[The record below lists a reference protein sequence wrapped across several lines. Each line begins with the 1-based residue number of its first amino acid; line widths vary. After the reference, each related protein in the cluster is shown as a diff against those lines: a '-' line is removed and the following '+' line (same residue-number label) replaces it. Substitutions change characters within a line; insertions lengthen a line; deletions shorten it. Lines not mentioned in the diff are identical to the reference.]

1 MKYINNKIIA
11 STLIAASIMSC
22 TDEYDCQLQVEKPQ
36 NAAINEYLAQFDLL
50 KSYIDRSGTPFQLA
64 VNVPGS
70 EFAKKEI
77 AFSTVFTNFDAVDMN
92 GSYDPLN
99 TLKEDGTYN
108 FGGMQTAADVAAEA
122 GVTLYGGVL
131 CSNQGQR
138 AAYYNKLIEPIDIP
152 VEVQKGTT
160 KLFNFE
166 NDAIGTTY
174 PMTGNSSA
182 TVEEDPAGESGH
194 VLHVGTND
202 VKAAYSY
209 PKFHVVLPAGRKLG
223 DYVRLNIDLRFVA
236 DHGIYGTGLRVFI
249 QGQEFNLGKDEK
261 GNVMNG
267 ATFCGG
273 GDKWK
278 REGTINLKDDTAPG
292 LVVPESFGSLTEFD
306 LAIGSASGGAQ
317 FYLDNISM
325 DYEVSGKGTTVI
337 NFEGDNLN
345 TVYPMVESGAGAAG
359 GGAAT
364 VVEDPDGETG
374 HVLYIDKAV
383 HSFPEF
389 IVKLADGKTLGD
401 YTGMSMDMRLSNG
414 EYGSGMFVKIN
425 GQLITLGQN
434 ADKYGFD
441 EDKKWKRGG
450 IFVTFVKEGTY
461 TALGEAV
468 PATTI
473 EIPNVMKDLN
483 EITFAIGSSSGNWTA
498 YIDNLIFTWEAKP
511 QHIEKTPEE
520 KKEIFTK
527 EMEKWIGGMVYA
539 GVNETKSVK
548 AWNII
553 GNPLDK
559 TVNDNTFNWGEYL
572 GEVDYARTAVKIARD
587 TVKNANVDLELFV
600 SNTFG
605 QYDEMGNMADEL
617 ISLVDAWEAD
627 NVTKIDG
634 YNILL
639 NAIYS
644 KDVVF
649 QEGNK
654 TMITNLFDKLG
665 KTGKLIRVSDLN
677 MMVEELDGNFIAINK
692 LTEEDR
698 AAAASYMAFI
708 MQEYRRLIPAD
719 KQYGISISG
728 ITETNTGYKLC
739 PWTSDYNRNEM
750 YEGIVDGL
758 K

>member
-1 MKYINNKIIA
+1 
-11 STLIAASIMSC
+11 
-22 TDEYDCQLQVEKPQ
+22 
-36 NAAINEYLAQFDLL
+36 
-50 KSYIDRSGTPFQLA
+50 
-64 VNVPGS
+64 
-70 EFAKKEI
+70 
-77 AFSTVFTNFDAVDMN
+77 
-92 GSYDPLN
+92 
-99 TLKEDGTYN
+99 
-108 FGGMQTAADVAAEA
+108 
-122 GVTLYGGVL
+122 
-131 CSNQGQR
+131 
-138 AAYYNKLIEPIDIP
+138 
-152 VEVQKGTT
+152 
-160 KLFNFE
+160 
-166 NDAIGTTY
+166 
-174 PMTGNSSA
+174 
-182 TVEEDPAGESGH
+182 
-194 VLHVGTND
+194 
-202 VKAAYSY
+202 
-209 PKFHVVLPAGRKLG
+209 
-223 DYVRLNIDLRFVA
+223 
-236 DHGIYGTGLRVFI
+236 
-249 QGQEFNLGKDEK
+249 
-261 GNVMNG
+261 
-267 ATFCGG
+267 
-273 GDKWK
+273 
-278 REGTINLKDDTAPG
+278 
-292 LVVPESFGSLTEFD
+292 
-306 LAIGSASGGAQ
+306 
-317 FYLDNISM
+317 
-325 DYEVSGKGTTVI
+325 
-337 NFEGDNLN
+337 
-345 TVYPMVESGAGAAG
+345 
-359 GGAAT
+359 
-364 VVEDPDGETG
+364 
-374 HVLYIDKAV
+374 
-383 HSFPEF
+383 
-389 IVKLADGKTLGD
+389 
-401 YTGMSMDMRLSNG
+401 MDMRLLKG
-414 EYGSGMFVKIN
+414 MYGYGMYVKIN
-425 GQLITLGQN
+425 GQLLNLHQN
-434 ADKYGFD
+434 AAAYGYAEND
-441 EDKKWKRGG
+441 TWKRDGV
-450 IFVTFVKEGTY
+450 FVTFVKEGTY

-473 EIPNVMKDLN
+473 EIPNAMKDLN
-483 EITFAIGSSSGNWTA
+483 EIRFAIGSSSGNWTA

-617 ISLVDAWEAD
+617 ISLVNAWEED

-665 KTGKLIRVSDLN
+665 KTGKLIRVSDLS

>member
-1 MKYINNKIIA
+1 MKYINNKIILF
-11 STLIAASIMSC
+11 TCIVGSIMSC

-108 FGGMQTAADVAAEA
+108 FGGMQTAANVAAEA
-122 GVTLYGGVL
+122 GVTLYGGIL
-131 CSNQGQR
+131 CSSQGQR
-138 AAYYNKLIEPIDIP
+138 AAYYNKLIEPKDIP

-166 NDAIGTTY
+166 NDAIGTGY
-174 PMTGNSSA
+174 PMTGNSLA
-182 TVEEDPAGESGH
+182 VVEEDPTGESGH

-223 DYVRLNIDLRFVA
+223 DYVRLNIDLRFVGT
-236 DHGIYGTGLRVFI
+236 DGIWGDGLRVFI
-249 QGQEFNLGKDEK
+249 N
-261 GNVMNG
+261 GNEYKPNTNG
-267 ATFCGG
+267 NDFCGG

-278 REGTINLKDDTAPG
+278 REGIINLKDATTPPG
-292 LVVPESFGSLTEFD
+292 FVVPESLGNLTEFD
-306 LAIGSASGGAQ
+306 LAIGAYSGGAQ
-317 FYLDNISM
+317 FYIDNISM
-325 DYEVSGKGTTVI
+325 DYEVSGKGSTVI
-337 NFEGDNLN
+337 NFEEDELN
-345 TVYPMVESGAGAAG
+345 ATYPMTNGATATVIQDPANESGKVLFIDHAA
-359 GGAAT
+359 
-364 VVEDPDGETG
+364 
-374 HVLYIDKAV
+374 Y
-383 HSFPEF
+383 SFPKF
-389 IVKLADGKTLGD
+389 TVKLNEGKTLGD
-401 YTGMSMDMRLSNG
+401 YTGMSMDMRLIAGKYGGGMSVIMNG
-414 EYGSGMFVKIN
+414 QTIPLNRNALEYGCDDN
-425 GQLITLGQN
+425 DT
-434 ADKYGFD
+434 
-441 EDKKWKRGG
+441 WKRGG
-450 IFVTFVKEGTY
+450 VYVTFVKQGTY
-461 TALGEAV
+461 TALGETV
-468 PATTI
+468 PAATI
-473 EIPNVMKDLN
+473 EIPDAMKDLN
-483 EITFAIGSSSGNWTA
+483 EIEFSIGSSSGNWTA
-498 YIDNLIFTWEAKP
+498 YIDNLIFVWEAKP

-559 TVNDNTFNWGEYL
+559 TVNDKTFNWGEYL
-572 GEVDYARTAVKIARD
+572 GEVEYARTAVKIARD

-617 ISLVDAWEAD
+617 ISLVNAWEED

-644 KDVVF
+644 KDVTF

-665 KTGKLIRVSDLN
+665 KTGKLIRVSDLS

>member
-389 IVKLADGKTLGD
+389 TVKLADGKTLGD

>member
-1 MKYINNKIIA
+1 MKYINNK
-11 STLIAASIMSC
+11 LIVLAWISVSAMSC
-22 TDEYDCQLQVEKPQ
+22 VDEYDYRLQMEQPQ
-36 NAAINEYLAQFDLL
+36 DAAISEYLNQFDLL
-50 KSYIDRSGTPFQLA
+50 KSYINRTGTPFQLA
-64 VNVPGS
+64 ATMSAS
-70 EFAKKEI
+70 EFVKKDI
-77 AFSTVFTNFDAVDMN
+77 AFSTLLTNFDAVDLN
-92 GSYDPLN
+92 GSYDPIN
-99 TLKEDGTYN
+99 ALKVDGTYDFN
-108 FGGMQTAADVAAEA
+108 GMQTAANVAAEA
-122 GVTLYGGVL
+122 GTVLYGGVL
-131 CSNQGQR
+131 CSDQGQR

-152 VEVQKGTT
+152 VETEKGTT
-160 KLFNFE
+160 KLFNFDS
-166 NDAIGTTY
+166 DAIGKTY

-202 VKAAYSY
+202 IKASDSY
-209 PKFHVVLPAGRKLG
+209 AKLHVVLPSGRVLG
-223 DYVRLNIDLRFVA
+223 DYVRLNIDLRHVN
-236 DHGIYGTGLRVFI
+236 DDGIYGQGMRVLINGTKF
-249 QGQEFNLGKDEK
+249 ELKKSAADL
-261 GNVMNG
+261 G
-267 ATFCGG
+267 ATNNN
-273 GDKWK
+273 WK
-278 REGTINLKDDTAPG
+278 RGIVIKLNDKDAAPGFVMPENLKT
-292 LVVPESFGSLTEFD
+292 LTEFD
-306 LAIGSASGGAQ
+306 LSVGSQSGAAQ
-317 FYLDNISM
+317 YYLDNISM
-325 DYEVSGKGTTVI
+325 DYEVSGKGNTVI
-337 NFEGDNLN
+337 NFEDDNLG
-345 TVYPMVESGAGAAG
+345 TAYPMTNG
-359 GGAAT
+359 GKNE
-364 VVEDPDGETG
+364 VVADPDGESG
-374 HVLYIDKAV
+374 KVLQIV
-383 HSFPEF
+383 HANQSFPKF
-389 IVKLADGKTLGD
+389 HVKLKEGMTLGN
-401 YTGMSMDMRLSNG
+401 YTGVAMDMRLNAG
-414 EYGSGMFVKIN
+414 QYGTGMRIVIN
-425 GQLITLGQN
+425 GTTFEFGRSAADYGFSGGQN
-434 ADKYGFD
+434 V
-441 EDKKWKRGG
+441 WKRGG
-450 IFVTFVKEGTY
+450 IYVKFVKEGTY

-473 EIPNVMKDLN
+473 EIPNAMKDLN

-665 KTGKLIRVSDLN
+665 KTGKLIRVSDLS

>member
-1 MKYINNKIIA
+1 MKYINSKIIA
-11 STLIAASIMSC
+11 FTFIAALTMSC
-22 TDEYDCQLQVEKPQ
+22 TDEYKYRLELEKPQ
-36 NAAINEYLAQFDLL
+36 DLAMSEYLSQFDLL
-50 KSYIDRSGTPFQLA
+50 KSYINRDGTPFQLA
-64 VNVPGS
+64 AGIPVS
-70 EFAKKEI
+70 EFVKKDI
-77 AFSTVFTNFDAVDMN
+77 GYSTLLTNFDAVDLN
-92 GSYDPLN
+92 GSYDPITALN
-99 TLKEDGTYN
+99 TEGVYN
-108 FGGMQTAADVAAEA
+108 FGDMQTAVEIAAKA
-122 GVTLYGGVL
+122 GMTLYGGVL

-166 NDAIGTTY
+166 NDEIGTSY

-182 TVEEDPAGESGH
+182 VVEEDPTGESGH

-202 VKAAYSY
+202 VKAANSY

-223 DYVRLNIDLRFVA
+223 DYVRLNIDLRFVGT
-236 DHGIYGTGLRVFI
+236 DGIWGTGLRVFI
-249 QGQEFNLGKDEK
+249 KGQEFNLG
-261 GNVMNG
+261 MNG
-267 ATFCGG
+267 DAFCGG

-278 REGTINLKDDTAPG
+278 REGIINLKDATAPG
-292 LVVPESFGSLTEFD
+292 FVMPESLGSLTEFD

-317 FYLDNISM
+317 FYIDNISM

-345 TVYPMVESGAGAAG
+345 ATYPMVESGAGAAG
-359 GGAAT
+359 GGTAT
-364 VVEDPDGETG
+364 VVEDPDGESG
-374 HVLYIDKAV
+374 KVLYIDHAV

-389 IVKLADGKTLGD
+389 TVKLADGKTLGD
-401 YTGMSMDMRLSNG
+401 YSGMSMDMRLSNG
-414 EYGSGMFVKIN
+414 MYGAGMFVKIN
-425 GQLITLGQN
+425 GQMISLGKDQN
-434 ADKYGFD
+434 AAAYGFQ
-441 EDKKWKRGG
+441 ENKQWKRGG
-450 IFVTFVKEGTY
+450 VFVTFVKEGTY
-461 TALGEAV
+461 TALGKDV

-473 EIPNVMKDLN
+473 EIPNSMKDLN

-498 YIDNLIFTWEAKP
+498 YIDNLIFVWEAKP
-511 QHIEKTPEE
+511 QHIEMTEEE
-520 KKEIFTK
+520 KKTLFTK

-548 AWNII
+548 AWNIV

-559 TVNDNTFNWGEYL
+559 TVNDKTFDWGKYL

-587 TVKNANVDLELFV
+587 TVKNSNVNLDLFV

-605 QYDEMGNMADEL
+605 QYDEMGTMADEL
-617 ISLVDAWEAD
+617 ISLVDAWEED

-634 YNILL
+634 YNIQL

-644 KDVVF
+644 KDATF
-649 QEGNK
+649 QNGNE

-665 KTGKLIRVSDLN
+665 KTGKLIRVSDLS
-677 MMVEELDGNFIAINK
+677 MMVEEPDGNFIAINK

-708 MQEYRRLIPAD
+708 MQEYRKLIPAD

-739 PWTSDYNRNEM
+739 PWTSDYNRNGM

>member
-11 STLIAASIMSC
+11 FTFIAASTMSC
-22 TDEYDCQLQVEKPQ
+22 TDEFKNRLELEKPQ
-36 NAAINEYLAQFDLL
+36 DLAMSEYLSQFDLL
-50 KSYIDRSGTPFQLA
+50 KSYINRDGTPFQLA
-64 VNVPGS
+64 AGIPVS
-70 EFAKKEI
+70 EFVKKDI
-77 AFSTVFTNFDAVDMN
+77 GYSTLLTNFDAVDLN
-92 GSYDPLN
+92 GSYDPITALN
-99 TLKEDGTYN
+99 TEGVYN
-108 FGGMQTAADVAAEA
+108 FGDMQTAVEIAAKA
-122 GVTLYGGVL
+122 GMTLYGGSL

-166 NDAIGTTY
+166 NDEIGTSY

-182 TVEEDPAGESGH
+182 VVEEDPTGESGH
-194 VLHVGTND
+194 VLHVGTDD

-209 PKFHVVLPAGRKLG
+209 PKFHVVLPGGRKLG
-223 DYVRLNIDLRFVA
+223 DYVRLNIDLRFVK

-249 QGQEFNLGKDEK
+249 QGQEFNLGT
-261 GNVMNG
+261 NG
-267 ATFCGG
+267 ATFCGA

-317 FYLDNISM
+317 FYIDNISM
-325 DYEVSGKGTTVI
+325 DYEVSGKGSTVI

-359 GGAAT
+359 GGTAT

-389 IVKLADGKTLGD
+389 TVKLADGKTLGD

-450 IFVTFVKEGTY
+450 VFVTFVKEGTY
-461 TALGEAV
+461 TALGKDV

-473 EIPNVMKDLN
+473 EIPNAVKDLN

-498 YIDNLIFTWEAKP
+498 YIDNLIFVWEAKP
-511 QHIEKTPEE
+511 QHIEMTEEE
-520 KKEIFTK
+520 KKALFTK

-539 GVNETKSVK
+539 GVNEMKSVK

-553 GNPLDK
+553 ANPLDK

-587 TVKNANVDLELFV
+587 TVKNANVDLDLFV

-605 QYDEMGNMADEL
+605 QYDEMVNMADEL
-617 ISLVDAWEAD
+617 ISLVNAWEKD

-665 KTGKLIRVSDLN
+665 KTGKLIRVSDLS

-719 KQYGISISG
+719 KQYGISISSM
-728 ITETNTGYKLC
+728 TETSTGYKLC
-739 PWTSDYNRNEM
+739 PWTSGYNRNGM

>member
-1 MKYINNKIIA
+1 MKYINNKIILF
-11 STLIAASIMSC
+11 TCIVGSIMSC

-108 FGGMQTAADVAAEA
+108 FGGMQTAANVAAEA
-122 GVTLYGGVL
+122 GVTLYGGIL
-131 CSNQGQR
+131 CSSQGQR
-138 AAYYNKLIEPIDIP
+138 AAYYNKLIEPKDIP

-166 NDAIGTTY
+166 NDAIGTAY

-182 TVEEDPAGESGH
+182 VVEDDPAGESGH
-194 VLHVGTND
+194 VLHVGTPTTMAND
-202 VKAAYSY
+202 SYAKLHVK
-209 PKFHVVLPAGRKLG
+209 LPNGRKLG
-223 DYVRLNIDLRFVA
+223 DYVRLNIDLRHVNQDGIWGAGMKVLINGNKFDLGINADGLGVSNNKWKRDIVIKLNDAAAPGFVMPESLKEL
-236 DHGIYGTGLRVFI
+236 T
-249 QGQEFNLGKDEK
+249 EFNLS
-261 GNVMNG
+261 
-267 ATFCGG
+267 
-273 GDKWK
+273 
-278 REGTINLKDDTAPG
+278 EGSQSTA
-292 LVVPESFGSLTEFD
+292 
-306 LAIGSASGGAQ
+306 AQ
-317 FYLDNISM
+317 YFLDNISM

-345 TVYPMVESGAGAAG
+345 KTYPMVVGAGSPNSG
-359 GGAAT
+359 TAT
-364 VVEDPDGETG
+364 VVEDPDRETG
-374 HVLYIDKAV
+374 HVLYIDQAS

-389 IVKLADGKTLGD
+389 TVKLAEGKTLGD
-401 YTGMSMDMRLSNG
+401 YSGMSMDMRLLKG
-414 EYGSGMFVKIN
+414 MYGYGMYVKIN
-425 GQLITLGQN
+425 GQLLNLNQN
-434 ADKYGFD
+434 AATYGYAEND
-441 EDKKWKRGG
+441 TWKRDGV
-450 IFVTFVKEGTY
+450 FVTFVKEGTY

-559 TVNDNTFNWGEYL
+559 TVNDKTFNWGEYL
-572 GEVDYARTAVKIARD
+572 GEVEYARTAVKIARD

-617 ISLVDAWEAD
+617 ISLVNAWEED

-644 KDVVF
+644 KDVTF

-665 KTGKLIRVSDLN
+665 KTGKLIRVSDLS

>member
-1 MKYINNKIIA
+1 
-11 STLIAASIMSC
+11 MSC

-108 FGGMQTAADVAAEA
+108 FGGMQTAANVAAEA
-122 GVTLYGGVL
+122 GVTLYGGIL
-131 CSNQGQR
+131 CSSQGQR
-138 AAYYNKLIEPIDIP
+138 AAYYNKLIEPKDIP

-166 NDAIGTTY
+166 NDAIGTGY
-174 PMTGNSSA
+174 PMTGNSLA
-182 TVEEDPAGESGH
+182 VVEEDPTGESGH

-223 DYVRLNIDLRFVA
+223 DYVRLNIDLRFVGT
-236 DHGIYGTGLRVFI
+236 DGIWGDGLRVLI
-249 QGQEFNLGKDEK
+249 N
-261 GNVMNG
+261 GNEYKPNTNG
-267 ATFCGG
+267 NDFCGG

-278 REGTINLKDDTAPG
+278 REGIINLKDATTPPG
-292 LVVPESFGSLTEFD
+292 FVVPESLGNLTEFD
-306 LAIGSASGGAQ
+306 LAIGAYSGGAQ
-317 FYLDNISM
+317 FYIDNISM
-325 DYEVSGKGTTVI
+325 DYEVSGKGSTVI
-337 NFEGDNLN
+337 NFEEDELN
-345 TVYPMVESGAGAAG
+345 ATYPMTNGATATVIQDPANESGKVLFIDHAA
-359 GGAAT
+359 
-364 VVEDPDGETG
+364 
-374 HVLYIDKAV
+374 Y
-383 HSFPEF
+383 SFPKF
-389 IVKLADGKTLGD
+389 TVKLNEGKTLGD
-401 YTGMSMDMRLSNG
+401 YTGMSMDMRLIAGKYGGGMSVIMNG
-414 EYGSGMFVKIN
+414 QTIPLNRNALEYGCDDN
-425 GQLITLGQN
+425 DT
-434 ADKYGFD
+434 
-441 EDKKWKRGG
+441 WKRGG
-450 IFVTFVKEGTY
+450 VYVTFVKQGTY
-461 TALGEAV
+461 TALGETV
-468 PATTI
+468 PAATI
-473 EIPNVMKDLN
+473 EIPDAMKDLN
-483 EITFAIGSSSGNWTA
+483 EIEFSIGSSSGNWTA
-498 YIDNLIFTWEAKP
+498 YIDNLIFVWEAKP

-559 TVNDNTFNWGEYL
+559 TVNDKTFNWGEYL
-572 GEVDYARTAVKIARD
+572 GEVEYARTAVKIARD

-617 ISLVDAWEAD
+617 ISLVNAWEED

-644 KDVVF
+644 KDVTF

-665 KTGKLIRVSDLN
+665 KTGKLIRVSDLS

>member
-1 MKYINNKIIA
+1 MKYINNKIILF
-11 STLIAASIMSC
+11 TCIVGSIMSC

-108 FGGMQTAADVAAEA
+108 FGGMQTAANVAAEA
-122 GVTLYGGVL
+122 GVTLYGGIL
-131 CSNQGQR
+131 CSSQGQR
-138 AAYYNKLIEPIDIP
+138 AAYYNKLIEPKDIP

-223 DYVRLNIDLRFVA
+223 DYVRLNIDLRFVGT
-236 DHGIYGTGLRVFI
+236 DGIWGDGLRVLI
-249 QGQEFNLGKDEK
+249 N
-261 GNVMNG
+261 GNEYKPNTNG
-267 ATFCGG
+267 NDFCGG

-278 REGTINLKDDTAPG
+278 REGIINLKDATTPPG
-292 LVVPESFGSLTEFD
+292 FVVPESLGNLTEFD
-306 LAIGSASGGAQ
+306 LAIGAYSGGAQ
-317 FYLDNISM
+317 FYIDNISM
-325 DYEVSGKGTTVI
+325 DYEVSGKGSTVI
-337 NFEGDNLN
+337 NFEEDELN
-345 TVYPMVESGAGAAG
+345 ATYPMTNGATATVIQDPANESGKVLFIDHAA
-359 GGAAT
+359 
-364 VVEDPDGETG
+364 
-374 HVLYIDKAV
+374 Y
-383 HSFPEF
+383 SFPKF
-389 IVKLADGKTLGD
+389 TVKLNEGKTLGD
-401 YTGMSMDMRLSNG
+401 YTGMSMDMRLIAGKYGGGMSVIMNG
-414 EYGSGMFVKIN
+414 QTIPLNRNALEYGCDDN
-425 GQLITLGQN
+425 DT
-434 ADKYGFD
+434 
-441 EDKKWKRGG
+441 WKRGG
-450 IFVTFVKEGTY
+450 VYVTFVKQGTY
-461 TALGEAV
+461 TALGETV
-468 PATTI
+468 PAATI
-473 EIPNVMKDLN
+473 EIPDAMKDLN
-483 EITFAIGSSSGNWTA
+483 EIEFSIGSSSGNWTA
-498 YIDNLIFTWEAKP
+498 YIDNLIFVWEAKP

-559 TVNDNTFNWGEYL
+559 TVNDKTFNWGEYL
-572 GEVDYARTAVKIARD
+572 GEVEYARTAVKIARD

-617 ISLVDAWEAD
+617 ISLVNAWEED

-644 KDVVF
+644 KDVTF

-665 KTGKLIRVSDLN
+665 KTGKLIRVSDLS

>member
-11 STLIAASIMSC
+11 FTFIAASTMSC
-22 TDEYDCQLQVEKPQ
+22 TDEFKNRLELEKPQ
-36 NAAINEYLAQFDLL
+36 DLAMSEYLSQFDLL
-50 KSYIDRSGTPFQLA
+50 KSYINRDGTPFQLA
-64 VNVPGS
+64 AGIPVS
-70 EFAKKEI
+70 EFVKKDI
-77 AFSTVFTNFDAVDMN
+77 GYSTLLTNFDAVDLN
-92 GSYDPLN
+92 GSYDPITALN
-99 TLKEDGTYN
+99 TEGVYN
-108 FGGMQTAADVAAEA
+108 FGDMQTAVEIAAKA
-122 GVTLYGGVL
+122 GMTLYGGSL

-166 NDAIGTTY
+166 NDEIGTSY

-182 TVEEDPAGESGH
+182 VVEEDPTGESGH
-194 VLHVGTND
+194 VLHVGTDD

-209 PKFHVVLPAGRKLG
+209 PKFHVVLPGGRKLG
-223 DYVRLNIDLRFVA
+223 DYVRLNIDLRFVK

-249 QGQEFNLGKDEK
+249 QGQEFNLGT
-261 GNVMNG
+261 NG
-267 ATFCGG
+267 ATFCGA

-317 FYLDNISM
+317 FYIDNISM
-325 DYEVSGKGTTVI
+325 DYEVSGKGSTVI

-359 GGAAT
+359 GGTAT

-389 IVKLADGKTLGD
+389 TVKLADGKTLGD

-450 IFVTFVKEGTY
+450 VFVTFVKEGTY
-461 TALGEAV
+461 TALGKDV
-468 PATTI
+468 PATII
-473 EIPNVMKDLN
+473 EIPNAVKDLN

-498 YIDNLIFTWEAKP
+498 YIDNLIFVWEAKP
-511 QHIEKTPEE
+511 QHIEMTEEE
-520 KKEIFTK
+520 KKALFTK

-539 GVNETKSVK
+539 GVNEMKSVK

-553 GNPLDK
+553 ANPLDK

-572 GEVDYARTAVKIARD
+572 GEVEYARTAVKIARD

-605 QYDEMGNMADEL
+605 QYDEMGSMADEL
-617 ISLVDAWEAD
+617 ISLVNAWEED

-644 KDVVF
+644 KDVTF

-665 KTGKLIRVSDLN
+665 RTGKLIRVSDLS

-719 KQYGISISG
+719 KQYGISISSM
-728 ITETNTGYKLC
+728 TETSTGYKLC
-739 PWTSDYNRNEM
+739 PWTSGYNRNGM

>member
-1 MKYINNKIIA
+1 MKYINNKIILF
-11 STLIAASIMSC
+11 TCIVGSIMSC

-108 FGGMQTAADVAAEA
+108 FGGMQTAANVAAEA
-122 GVTLYGGVL
+122 GVTLYGGIL
-131 CSNQGQR
+131 CSSQGQR
-138 AAYYNKLIEPIDIP
+138 AAYYNKLIEPKDIP

-166 NDAIGTTY
+166 NDAIGTGY
-174 PMTGNSSA
+174 PMTGNSLA
-182 TVEEDPAGESGH
+182 VVEEDPTGESGH

-223 DYVRLNIDLRFVA
+223 DYVRLNIDLRFVGT
-236 DHGIYGTGLRVFI
+236 DGIWGDGLRVLI
-249 QGQEFNLGKDEK
+249 N
-261 GNVMNG
+261 GNEYKPNTNG
-267 ATFCGG
+267 NDFCGG

-278 REGTINLKDDTAPG
+278 REGIINLKDATTPPG
-292 LVVPESFGSLTEFD
+292 FVVPESLGNLTEFD
-306 LAIGSASGGAQ
+306 LAIGAYSGGAQ
-317 FYLDNISM
+317 FYIDNISM
-325 DYEVSGKGTTVI
+325 DYEVSGKGSTVI
-337 NFEGDNLN
+337 NFEEDELN
-345 TVYPMVESGAGAAG
+345 ATYPMTNGATATVIQDPANESGKVLFIDHAA
-359 GGAAT
+359 
-364 VVEDPDGETG
+364 
-374 HVLYIDKAV
+374 Y
-383 HSFPEF
+383 SFPKF
-389 IVKLADGKTLGD
+389 TVKLNEGKTLGD
-401 YTGMSMDMRLSNG
+401 YTGMSMDMRLIAGKYGGGMSVIMNG
-414 EYGSGMFVKIN
+414 QTIPLNRNALEYGCDDN
-425 GQLITLGQN
+425 DT
-434 ADKYGFD
+434 
-441 EDKKWKRGG
+441 WKRGG
-450 IFVTFVKEGTY
+450 VYVTFVKQGTY
-461 TALGEAV
+461 TALGETV
-468 PATTI
+468 PAATI
-473 EIPNVMKDLN
+473 EIPDAMKDLN
-483 EITFAIGSSSGNWTA
+483 EIEFSIGSSSGNWTA
-498 YIDNLIFTWEAKP
+498 YIDNLIFVWEAKP

-559 TVNDNTFNWGEYL
+559 TVNDKTFNWGEYL
-572 GEVDYARTAVKIARD
+572 GEVEYARTAVKIARD
-587 TVKNANVDLELFV
+587 TVNNANVDLELFV

-617 ISLVDAWEAD
+617 ISLVNAWEED

-644 KDVVF
+644 KDVTF

-665 KTGKLIRVSDLN
+665 KTGKLIRVSDLS

>member
-11 STLIAASIMSC
+11 FTFIAASTMSC
-22 TDEYDCQLQVEKPQ
+22 TDEFKSRLELEKPQ
-36 NAAINEYLAQFDLL
+36 DVAMSEYLSQFDLL
-50 KSYIDRSGTPFQLA
+50 KSYINRDGTSFQLA
-64 VNVPGS
+64 AGIPVS
-70 EFAKKEI
+70 EFVKKDVGY
-77 AFSTVFTNFDAVDMN
+77 STLLTNFDAVDLN
-92 GSYDPLN
+92 GSYDPITALN
-99 TLKEDGTYN
+99 TEGVYN
-108 FGGMQTAADVAAEA
+108 FGDMQTAVEIAAKA
-122 GVTLYGGVL
+122 GMTLYGGSL

-166 NDAIGTTY
+166 NDAIGTSY

-182 TVEEDPAGESGH
+182 VVEEDPTGESGH

-223 DYVRLNIDLRFVA
+223 DYVRLNIDLRFVGT
-236 DHGIYGTGLRVFI
+236 DGIYGTGLRVFI
-249 QGQEFNLGKDEK
+249 QGQEFNLGT
-261 GNVMNG
+261 NG
-267 ATFCGG
+267 ATFCGA

-306 LAIGSASGGAQ
+306 LAIGSASAGAQ
-317 FYLDNISM
+317 FYIDNISM

-337 NFEGDNLN
+337 NFEGDELN
-345 TVYPMVESGAGAAG
+345 KTYPMTNGAT
-359 GGAAT
+359 AT
-364 VVEDPDGETG
+364 VVQDPANESGK
-374 HVLYIDKAV
+374 VLFIDHAAY
-383 HSFPEF
+383 SFPKF
-389 IVKLADGKTLGD
+389 TVKLSEGKTLGD
-401 YTGMSMDMRLSNG
+401 YSGMSMDMRLIAG
-414 EYGSGMFVKIN
+414 KYGGGMSVVIN
-425 GQLITLGQN
+425 GQTFSLKQN
-434 ADKYGFD
+434 ALAYGCD
-441 EDKKWKRGG
+441 DNNTWKREG
-450 IFVTFVKEGTY
+450 IYVTFVKEGTY
-461 TALGEAV
+461 PKDEV
-468 PATTI
+468 PATMI
-473 EIPNVMKDLN
+473 EIPDSMKDLN
-483 EITFAIGSSSGNWTA
+483 EIEFSIGSSSTNWTA
-498 YIDNLIFTWEAKP
+498 YIDNLTFAWEAKP
-511 QHIEKTPEE
+511 QHIEMTEEE
-520 KKEIFTK
+520 KKALFTK

-553 GNPLDK
+553 ANPLDK
-559 TVNDNTFNWGEYL
+559 TVNENTFNWGEYL

-617 ISLVDAWEAD
+617 ISLVNAWEED

-644 KDVVF
+644 KDATF

-654 TMITNLFDKLG
+654 KMITNLFDKLG
-665 KTGKLIRVSDLN
+665 KTGKLIRVSDLS
-677 MMVEELDGNFIAINK
+677 MMVEEPDGNFIAINK

-719 KQYGISISG
+719 KQYGISISSM
-728 ITETNTGYKLC
+728 TETSTGYKLC
-739 PWTSDYNRNEM
+739 PWTSGYNRNGM

>member
-50 KSYIDRSGTPFQLA
+50 KSYIYRSGTPFQLA

-292 LVVPESFGSLTEFD
+292 LVVPESLGSLTEFD

-364 VVEDPDGETG
+364 VVEDPDRETG

-389 IVKLADGKTLGD
+389 TVKLADGKTLGD

-617 ISLVDAWEAD
+617 ISLVNAWEED

-644 KDVVF
+644 KDIVF

-665 KTGKLIRVSDLN
+665 KTGKLIRVSDLS

>member
-11 STLIAASIMSC
+11 FTFIAASTMSC
-22 TDEYDCQLQVEKPQ
+22 TDEFKNRLELEKPQ
-36 NAAINEYLAQFDLL
+36 DLAMSEYLSQFDLL
-50 KSYIDRSGTPFQLA
+50 KSYINRDGTPFQLA
-64 VNVPGS
+64 AGIPVS
-70 EFAKKEI
+70 EFVKKDI
-77 AFSTVFTNFDAVDMN
+77 GYSTLLTNFDAVDLN
-92 GSYDPLN
+92 GSYDPITALN
-99 TLKEDGTYN
+99 TEGVYN
-108 FGGMQTAADVAAEA
+108 FGDMQTAVEIAAKA
-122 GVTLYGGVL
+122 GMTLYGGSL

-166 NDAIGTTY
+166 NDEIGTSY

-182 TVEEDPAGESGH
+182 VVEEDPTGESGH
-194 VLHVGTND
+194 VLHVGTDD

-209 PKFHVVLPAGRKLG
+209 PKFHVVLPGGRKLG
-223 DYVRLNIDLRFVA
+223 DYVRLNIDLRFVK

-249 QGQEFNLGKDEK
+249 QGQEFNLGT
-261 GNVMNG
+261 NG
-267 ATFCGG
+267 ATFCGA

-317 FYLDNISM
+317 FYIDNISM
-325 DYEVSGKGTTVI
+325 DYEVSGKGSTVI

-359 GGAAT
+359 GGTAT

-389 IVKLADGKTLGD
+389 TVKLADGKTLGD

-450 IFVTFVKEGTY
+450 VFVTFVKEGTY
-461 TALGEAV
+461 TALGKDV

-473 EIPNVMKDLN
+473 EIPNAVKDLN

-498 YIDNLIFTWEAKP
+498 YIDNLIFVWEAKP
-511 QHIEKTPEE
+511 QHIEMTEEE
-520 KKEIFTK
+520 KKALFTK

-539 GVNETKSVK
+539 GVNEMKSVK

-553 GNPLDK
+553 ANPLDK

-572 GEVDYARTAVKIARD
+572 GEVEYARTAVKIARD

-605 QYDEMGNMADEL
+605 QYDEMGSMADEL
-617 ISLVDAWEAD
+617 ISLVNAWEED

-644 KDVVF
+644 KDVTF

-665 KTGKLIRVSDLN
+665 RTGKLIRVSDLS

-719 KQYGISISG
+719 KQYGISISSM
-728 ITETNTGYKLC
+728 TETSTGYKLC
-739 PWTSDYNRNEM
+739 PWTSGYNRNGM

>member
-1 MKYINNKIIA
+1 MKYINNKIILF
-11 STLIAASIMSC
+11 TCIVGSIMSC

-70 EFAKKEI
+70 EFVKKEI

-108 FGGMQTAADVAAEA
+108 FGGMQTAANVAAEA
-122 GVTLYGGVL
+122 GVTLYGGIL
-131 CSNQGQR
+131 CSSQGQR
-138 AAYYNKLIEPIDIP
+138 AAYYNKLIEPKDIP

-166 NDAIGTTY
+166 NDAIGTGY
-174 PMTGNSSA
+174 PMTGNSLA
-182 TVEEDPAGESGH
+182 VVEEDPTGESGH

-223 DYVRLNIDLRFVA
+223 DYVRLNIDLRFVGT
-236 DHGIYGTGLRVFI
+236 DGIWGDGLRVLI
-249 QGQEFNLGKDEK
+249 N
-261 GNVMNG
+261 GNEYKPNTNG
-267 ATFCGG
+267 NDFCGG

-278 REGTINLKDDTAPG
+278 REGIINLKDATTPPG
-292 LVVPESFGSLTEFD
+292 FVVPESLGNLTEFD
-306 LAIGSASGGAQ
+306 LAIGAYSGGAQ
-317 FYLDNISM
+317 FYIDNISM
-325 DYEVSGKGTTVI
+325 DYEVSGKGSTVI
-337 NFEGDNLN
+337 NFEEDELN
-345 TVYPMVESGAGAAG
+345 ATYPMTNGATATVIQDPANESGKVLFIDHAA
-359 GGAAT
+359 
-364 VVEDPDGETG
+364 
-374 HVLYIDKAV
+374 Y
-383 HSFPEF
+383 SFPKF
-389 IVKLADGKTLGD
+389 TVKLNEGKTLGD
-401 YTGMSMDMRLSNG
+401 YTGMSMDMRLIAGKYGGGMSVIMNG
-414 EYGSGMFVKIN
+414 QTIPLNRNALEYGCDDN
-425 GQLITLGQN
+425 DT
-434 ADKYGFD
+434 
-441 EDKKWKRGG
+441 WKRGG
-450 IFVTFVKEGTY
+450 VYVTFVKQGTY
-461 TALGEAV
+461 TALGETV
-468 PATTI
+468 PAATI
-473 EIPNVMKDLN
+473 EIPDAMKDLN
-483 EITFAIGSSSGNWTA
+483 EIEFSIGSSSGNWTA
-498 YIDNLIFTWEAKP
+498 YIDNLIFVWEAKP

-559 TVNDNTFNWGEYL
+559 TVNDKTFNWGEYL
-572 GEVDYARTAVKIARD
+572 GEVEYARTAVKIARD

-617 ISLVDAWEAD
+617 ISLVNAWEED

-644 KDVVF
+644 KDVTF

-665 KTGKLIRVSDLN
+665 KTGKLIRVSDLS

>member
-1 MKYINNKIIA
+1 MKYINNKIILF
-11 STLIAASIMSC
+11 TCIVGSIMSC

-36 NAAINEYLAQFDLL
+36 NAAINEYLAQFDLP

-108 FGGMQTAADVAAEA
+108 FVGMQTAANVAAEA
-122 GVTLYGGVL
+122 GVTLYGGIL
-131 CSNQGQR
+131 CSSQGQR
-138 AAYYNKLIEPIDIP
+138 AAYYNKLIEPKDIP

-166 NDAIGTTY
+166 NDAIGTGY
-174 PMTGNSSA
+174 PMTGNSLA
-182 TVEEDPAGESGH
+182 VVEEDPTGESGH

-223 DYVRLNIDLRFVA
+223 DYVRLNIDLRFVGT
-236 DHGIYGTGLRVFI
+236 DGIWGDGLRVLI
-249 QGQEFNLGKDEK
+249 N
-261 GNVMNG
+261 GNEYKPNTNG
-267 ATFCGG
+267 NDFCGG

-278 REGTINLKDDTAPG
+278 REGIINLKDATTPPG
-292 LVVPESFGSLTEFD
+292 FVVPESLGNLTEFD
-306 LAIGSASGGAQ
+306 LAIGAYSGGAQ
-317 FYLDNISM
+317 FYIDNISM
-325 DYEVSGKGTTVI
+325 DYEVSGKGSTVI
-337 NFEGDNLN
+337 NFEEDELN
-345 TVYPMVESGAGAAG
+345 ATYPMTNGATATVIQDPANESGKVLFIDHAA
-359 GGAAT
+359 
-364 VVEDPDGETG
+364 
-374 HVLYIDKAV
+374 Y
-383 HSFPEF
+383 SFPKF
-389 IVKLADGKTLGD
+389 TVKLNEGKTLGD
-401 YTGMSMDMRLSNG
+401 YTGMSMDMRLIAGKYGGGMSVIMNG
-414 EYGSGMFVKIN
+414 QTIPLNRNALEYGCDDN
-425 GQLITLGQN
+425 DT
-434 ADKYGFD
+434 
-441 EDKKWKRGG
+441 WKRGG
-450 IFVTFVKEGTY
+450 VYVTFVKQGTY
-461 TALGEAV
+461 TALGETV
-468 PATTI
+468 PAATI
-473 EIPNVMKDLN
+473 EIPDAMKDLN
-483 EITFAIGSSSGNWTA
+483 EIEFSIGSSSGNWTA
-498 YIDNLIFTWEAKP
+498 YIDNLIFVWEAKP

-559 TVNDNTFNWGEYL
+559 TVNDKTFNWGEYL
-572 GEVDYARTAVKIARD
+572 GEVEYARTAVKIARD

-617 ISLVDAWEAD
+617 ISLVNAWEED

-644 KDVVF
+644 KDVTF

-665 KTGKLIRVSDLN
+665 KTGKLIRVSDLS

>member
-11 STLIAASIMSC
+11 FTLIAASIMSC

-70 EFAKKEI
+70 EFVKKEI

-108 FGGMQTAADVAAEA
+108 FSGMQTAADVAAEA

-166 NDAIGTTY
+166 NDEIGTSY

-182 TVEEDPAGESGH
+182 VVEEDPTGESGH
-194 VLHVGTND
+194 VLHVGTDD

-209 PKFHVVLPAGRKLG
+209 PKFHVVLPGGRKLG
-223 DYVRLNIDLRFVA
+223 DYVRLNIDLRFVK
-236 DHGIYGTGLRVFI
+236 DHGIHGTGLRVFI
-249 QGQEFNLGKDEK
+249 QGQEFNLGT
-261 GNVMNG
+261 NG
-267 ATFCGG
+267 ATFCGA

-292 LVVPESFGSLTEFD
+292 LVVPESLGSLTEFD

-317 FYLDNISM
+317 FYIDNISM
-325 DYEVSGKGTTVI
+325 DYEVSGKGSTII

-389 IVKLADGKTLGD
+389 TVKLADGKTLGD

-461 TALGEAV
+461 TALGEVV

-483 EITFAIGSSSGNWTA
+483 EIRFAIGSSSGNWTA

-617 ISLVDAWEAD
+617 ISLVNAWEED

-665 KTGKLIRVSDLN
+665 KTGKLIRVSDLS

>member
-1 MKYINNKIIA
+1 MK
-11 STLIAASIMSC
+11 STFMA
-22 TDEYDCQLQVEKPQ
+22 
-36 NAAINEYLAQFDLL
+36 NA
-50 KSYIDRSGTPFQLA
+50 
-64 VNVPGS
+64 
-70 EFAKKEI
+70 
-77 AFSTVFTNFDAVDMN
+77 
-92 GSYDPLN
+92 
-99 TLKEDGTYN
+99 
-108 FGGMQTAADVAAEA
+108 
-122 GVTLYGGVL
+122 
-131 CSNQGQR
+131 
-138 AAYYNKLIEPIDIP
+138 
-152 VEVQKGTT
+152 
-160 KLFNFE
+160 
-166 NDAIGTTY
+166 
-174 PMTGNSSA
+174 
-182 TVEEDPAGESGH
+182 
-194 VLHVGTND
+194 
-202 VKAAYSY
+202 
-209 PKFHVVLPAGRKLG
+209 
-223 DYVRLNIDLRFVA
+223 
-236 DHGIYGTGLRVFI
+236 
-249 QGQEFNLGKDEK
+249 
-261 GNVMNG
+261 GNV
-267 ATFCGG
+267 TR
-273 GDKWK
+273 KW
-278 REGTINLKDDTAPG
+278 
-292 LVVPESFGSLTEFD
+292 
-306 LAIGSASGGAQ
+306 
-317 FYLDNISM
+317 
-325 DYEVSGKGTTVI
+325 
-337 NFEGDNLN
+337 
-345 TVYPMVESGAGAAG
+345 
-359 GGAAT
+359 
-364 VVEDPDGETG
+364 
-374 HVLYIDKAV
+374 YIVDA
-383 HSFPEF
+383 E
-389 IVKLADGKTLGD
+389 GKTLGD
-401 YTGMSMDMRLSNG
+401 YTGMSMDMRLLKG
-414 EYGSGMFVKIN
+414 MYGYGMYVKIN
-425 GQLITLGQN
+425 GQLLNLNQN
-434 ADKYGFD
+434 AAAYGYAEND
-441 EDKKWKRGG
+441 TWKRDGV
-450 IFVTFVKEGTY
+450 FVTFVKEGTY

-473 EIPNVMKDLN
+473 EIPNAMKDLN

-617 ISLVDAWEAD
+617 ISLVNAWEED

-665 KTGKLIRVSDLN
+665 KTGKLIRVSDLS

>member
-11 STLIAASIMSC
+11 FTFIAASTMSC
-22 TDEYDCQLQVEKPQ
+22 TDEFKSRLELEKPQ
-36 NAAINEYLAQFDLL
+36 DVAMSEYLSQFDLL
-50 KSYIDRSGTPFQLA
+50 KSYINRDGTPFQLA
-64 VNVPGS
+64 AGIPVS
-70 EFAKKEI
+70 EFVKKDVGY
-77 AFSTVFTNFDAVDMN
+77 STLLTNFDAVDLN
-92 GSYDPLN
+92 GSYDPITALN
-99 TLKEDGTYN
+99 TEGVYN
-108 FGGMQTAADVAAEA
+108 FGDMQTAVEIAAKA
-122 GVTLYGGVL
+122 GMTLYGGSL

-166 NDAIGTTY
+166 NDEIGTSY

-182 TVEEDPAGESGH
+182 VVEEDPTGESGH
-194 VLHVGTND
+194 VLHVGTDD

-209 PKFHVVLPAGRKLG
+209 PKFHVVLPGGRKLG
-223 DYVRLNIDLRFVA
+223 DYVRLNIDLRFVK

-261 GNVMNG
+261 GNVING
-267 ATFCGG
+267 AIFCGA

-337 NFEGDNLN
+337 NFEGDELN
-345 TVYPMVESGAGAAG
+345 KTYPMTNGAT
-359 GGAAT
+359 AT
-364 VVEDPDGETG
+364 VVQDPANESGK
-374 HVLYIDKAV
+374 VLFIDHAAY
-383 HSFPEF
+383 SFPKF
-389 IVKLADGKTLGD
+389 TVKLSEGKTLGD
-401 YTGMSMDMRLSNG
+401 YSGMSMDMRLIAG
-414 EYGSGMFVKIN
+414 KYGGGMSVVIN
-425 GQLITLGQN
+425 GQTFSLNQN
-434 ADKYGFD
+434 ALVYGCD
-441 EDKKWKRGG
+441 DNNTWKRGG
-450 IFVTFVKEGTY
+450 IYVTFVKQGTY
-461 TALGEAV
+461 TALGEKV
-468 PATTI
+468 PATMI
-473 EIPNVMKDLN
+473 EIPDSMKDLN
-483 EITFAIGSSSGNWTA
+483 EIEFSIGSSSTNWTA
-498 YIDNLIFTWEAKP
+498 YIDNLTFAWEAKP
-511 QHIEKTPEE
+511 QHIEMTEEE
-520 KKEIFTK
+520 KKALFTK

-553 GNPLDK
+553 ANPLDK

-572 GEVDYARTAVKIARD
+572 GEVEYARTAVKIARD

-605 QYDEMGNMADEL
+605 QYDEMVNMADEL
-617 ISLVDAWEAD
+617 ISLVNAWEED
-627 NVTKIDG
+627 NITKIDG

-644 KDVVF
+644 KDVTF

-654 TMITNLFDKLG
+654 TMITNLFEKLG
-665 KTGKLIRVSDLN
+665 KTGKLIRVSDLS
-677 MMVEELDGNFIAINK
+677 MMVEEQDGNFIAINK

-698 AAAASYMAFI
+698 AAASSYMAFI

-719 KQYGISISG
+719 KQYGISISSM
-728 ITETNTGYKLC
+728 TETSTGYKLC
-739 PWTSDYNRNEM
+739 PWTSGYNRNGM

>member
-1 MKYINNKIIA
+1 MKYINNKIILF
-11 STLIAASIMSC
+11 TCIVGSIMSC

-108 FGGMQTAADVAAEA
+108 FGGMQTAANVAAEA
-122 GVTLYGGVL
+122 GVTLYGGIL
-131 CSNQGQR
+131 CSSQGQR
-138 AAYYNKLIEPIDIP
+138 AAYYNKLIEPKDIP

-166 NDAIGTTY
+166 NDAIGTGY
-174 PMTGNSSA
+174 PMTGNSLA
-182 TVEEDPAGESGH
+182 VVEEDPTGESGH

-223 DYVRLNIDLRFVA
+223 DYVRLNIDLRFVGT
-236 DHGIYGTGLRVFI
+236 DGILGDGLRVLI
-249 QGQEFNLGKDEK
+249 N
-261 GNVMNG
+261 GNEYKPNTNG
-267 ATFCGG
+267 NDFCGG

-278 REGTINLKDDTAPG
+278 REGIINLKDATTPPG
-292 LVVPESFGSLTEFD
+292 FVVPESLGNLTEFD
-306 LAIGSASGGAQ
+306 LAIGAYSGGAQ
-317 FYLDNISM
+317 FYIDNISM
-325 DYEVSGKGTTVI
+325 DYEVSGKGSTVI
-337 NFEGDNLN
+337 NFEEDELN
-345 TVYPMVESGAGAAG
+345 ATYPMTNGATATVIQDPANESGKVLFIDHAA
-359 GGAAT
+359 
-364 VVEDPDGETG
+364 
-374 HVLYIDKAV
+374 Y
-383 HSFPEF
+383 SFPKF
-389 IVKLADGKTLGD
+389 TVKLNEGKTLGD
-401 YTGMSMDMRLSNG
+401 YTGMSMDMRLIAGKYGGGMSVIMNG
-414 EYGSGMFVKIN
+414 QTIPLNRNALEYGCDDN
-425 GQLITLGQN
+425 DT
-434 ADKYGFD
+434 
-441 EDKKWKRGG
+441 WKRGG
-450 IFVTFVKEGTY
+450 VYVTFVKQGTY
-461 TALGEAV
+461 TALGETV
-468 PATTI
+468 PAATI
-473 EIPNVMKDLN
+473 EIPDAMKDLN
-483 EITFAIGSSSGNWTA
+483 EIEFSIGSSSGNWTA
-498 YIDNLIFTWEAKP
+498 YIDNLIFVWEAKP

-559 TVNDNTFNWGEYL
+559 TVNDKTFNWGEYL
-572 GEVDYARTAVKIARD
+572 GEVEYARTAVKIARD

-617 ISLVDAWEAD
+617 ISLVNAWEED

-644 KDVVF
+644 KDVTF

-665 KTGKLIRVSDLN
+665 KTGKLIRVSDLS

>member
-11 STLIAASIMSC
+11 FTFIAASTMSC
-22 TDEYDCQLQVEKPQ
+22 TDEFKSRLELEKPQ
-36 NAAINEYLAQFDLL
+36 DVAMSEYLSQFDLL
-50 KSYIDRSGTPFQLA
+50 KSYINRDGTPFQLA
-64 VNVPGS
+64 AGIPVS
-70 EFAKKEI
+70 EFVKKDVGY
-77 AFSTVFTNFDAVDMN
+77 STLLTNFDAVDLN
-92 GSYDPLN
+92 GSYDPITALN
-99 TLKEDGTYN
+99 TEGVYN
-108 FGGMQTAADVAAEA
+108 FGDMQTAVEIAAKA
-122 GVTLYGGVL
+122 GMTLYGGSL

-166 NDAIGTTY
+166 NDEIGTSY

-182 TVEEDPAGESGH
+182 VVEEDPTGESGH
-194 VLHVGTND
+194 VLHVGTDD

-209 PKFHVVLPAGRKLG
+209 PKFHVVLPGGRKLG
-223 DYVRLNIDLRFVA
+223 DYVRLNIDLRFVK

-261 GNVMNG
+261 GNVING
-267 ATFCGG
+267 AIFCGA

-337 NFEGDNLN
+337 NFEGDELN
-345 TVYPMVESGAGAAG
+345 KTYPMTNGAT
-359 GGAAT
+359 AT
-364 VVEDPDGETG
+364 VVQDPANESGK
-374 HVLYIDKAV
+374 VLFIDHAAY
-383 HSFPEF
+383 SFPKF
-389 IVKLADGKTLGD
+389 TVKLSEGKTLGD
-401 YTGMSMDMRLSNG
+401 YSGMSMDMRLIAG
-414 EYGSGMFVKIN
+414 KYGGGMSVVIN
-425 GQLITLGQN
+425 GQTFSLNQN
-434 ADKYGFD
+434 ALVYGCD
-441 EDKKWKRGG
+441 DNNTWKRGG
-450 IFVTFVKEGTY
+450 IYVTFVKQGTY
-461 TALGEAV
+461 TALGEKV
-468 PATTI
+468 PATMI
-473 EIPNVMKDLN
+473 EIPDSMKDLN
-483 EITFAIGSSSGNWTA
+483 EIEFSIGSSSTNWTA
-498 YIDNLIFTWEAKP
+498 YIDNLTFAWEAKP
-511 QHIEKTPEE
+511 QHIEMTEEE
-520 KKEIFTK
+520 KKALFTK

-553 GNPLDK
+553 ANPLDK

-572 GEVDYARTAVKIARD
+572 GEVEYARTAVKIARD

-605 QYDEMGNMADEL
+605 QYDEMVNMADEL
-617 ISLVDAWEAD
+617 ISLVNAWEED
-627 NVTKIDG
+627 NVTQIDG

-644 KDVVF
+644 KDVTF

-654 TMITNLFDKLG
+654 TMITNLFEKLG
-665 KTGKLIRVSDLN
+665 KTGKLIRVSDLS
-677 MMVEELDGNFIAINK
+677 MMVEEQDGNFIAINK

-698 AAAASYMAFI
+698 AAASSYMAFI

-719 KQYGISISG
+719 KQYGISISSM
-728 ITETNTGYKLC
+728 TETSTGYKLC
-739 PWTSDYNRNEM
+739 PWTSGYNRNGM

>member
-11 STLIAASIMSC
+11 FTLIVASIMSC
-22 TDEYDCQLQVEKPQ
+22 TDEYNCQLQVEKPQ

-70 EFAKKEI
+70 EFVKKEI

-166 NDAIGTTY
+166 NDEIGTSY

-182 TVEEDPAGESGH
+182 VVEEDPTGDSGH
-194 VLHVGTND
+194 VLHVGTDD

-209 PKFHVVLPAGRKLG
+209 PKFHVVLPGGRKLG
-223 DYVRLNIDLRFVA
+223 DYVRLNIDLRFVK

-249 QGQEFNLGKDEK
+249 QGQEFNLGT
-261 GNVMNG
+261 NG
-267 ATFCGG
+267 ATFCGA

-278 REGTINLKDDTAPG
+278 REGTINLKDATAPG

-345 TVYPMVESGAGAAG
+345 TVYPMVAGAGAPNSG
-359 GGAAT
+359 TAT
-364 VVEDPDGETG
+364 VVEDPERETG
-374 HVLYIDKAV
+374 HVLYIDQAS
-383 HSFPEF
+383 HYFPEF
-389 IVKLADGKTLGD
+389 TVKLAEGKTLGD
-401 YTGMSMDMRLSNG
+401 YTGMSMDMRLLKG
-414 EYGSGMFVKIN
+414 MYGYGMYVKIN
-425 GQLITLGQN
+425 GQLLNLHQN
-434 ADKYGFD
+434 AAAYGYAEND
-441 EDKKWKRGG
+441 TWKRDGV
-450 IFVTFVKEGTY
+450 FVTFVKEGTY

-665 KTGKLIRVSDLN
+665 KTGKLIRVSDLS

>member
-1 MKYINNKIIA
+1 MKYINNKIILF
-11 STLIAASIMSC
+11 TCIVGSIMSC
-22 TDEYDCQLQVEKPQ
+22 TDEYDCHLQVEKPQ

-108 FGGMQTAADVAAEA
+108 FGGMQTAANVAAEA
-122 GVTLYGGVL
+122 GVTLYGGIL
-131 CSNQGQR
+131 CSSQGQR
-138 AAYYNKLIEPIDIP
+138 AAYYNKLIEPKDIP

-166 NDAIGTTY
+166 NDAIGTGY
-174 PMTGNSSA
+174 PMTGNSLA
-182 TVEEDPAGESGH
+182 VVEEDPTGESGH

-223 DYVRLNIDLRFVA
+223 DYVRLNIDLRFVGT
-236 DHGIYGTGLRVFI
+236 DGIWGDGLRVLI
-249 QGQEFNLGKDEK
+249 N
-261 GNVMNG
+261 GNEYKPNTNG
-267 ATFCGG
+267 NDFCGG

-278 REGTINLKDDTAPG
+278 REGIINLKDATTPPG
-292 LVVPESFGSLTEFD
+292 FVVPESLGNLTEFD
-306 LAIGSASGGAQ
+306 LAIGAYSGGAQ
-317 FYLDNISM
+317 FYIDNISM
-325 DYEVSGKGTTVI
+325 DYEVSGKGSTVI
-337 NFEGDNLN
+337 NFEEDELN
-345 TVYPMVESGAGAAG
+345 ATYPMTNGATATVIQDPANESGKVLFIDHAA
-359 GGAAT
+359 
-364 VVEDPDGETG
+364 
-374 HVLYIDKAV
+374 Y
-383 HSFPEF
+383 SFPKF
-389 IVKLADGKTLGD
+389 TVKLNEGKTLGD
-401 YTGMSMDMRLSNG
+401 YTGMSMDMRLIAGKYGGGMSVIMNG
-414 EYGSGMFVKIN
+414 QTIPLNRNALEYGCDDN
-425 GQLITLGQN
+425 DT
-434 ADKYGFD
+434 
-441 EDKKWKRGG
+441 WKRGG
-450 IFVTFVKEGTY
+450 VYVTFVKQGTY
-461 TALGEAV
+461 TALGETV
-468 PATTI
+468 PAATI
-473 EIPNVMKDLN
+473 EIPDAMKDLN
-483 EITFAIGSSSGNWTA
+483 EIEFSIGSSSGNWTA
-498 YIDNLIFTWEAKP
+498 YIDNLIFVWEAKP

-559 TVNDNTFNWGEYL
+559 TVNDKTFNWGEYL
-572 GEVDYARTAVKIARD
+572 GEVEYARTAVKIARD

-617 ISLVDAWEAD
+617 ISLVNAWEED

-644 KDVVF
+644 KDVTF

-665 KTGKLIRVSDLN
+665 KTGKLIRVSDLS

>member
-11 STLIAASIMSC
+11 FTLIAASIMSC
-22 TDEYDCQLQVEKPQ
+22 TDEYNCQLQVEKPQ

-70 EFAKKEI
+70 EFVKKEI

-166 NDAIGTTY
+166 NDEIGTSY

-182 TVEEDPAGESGH
+182 VVEEDPTGESGH
-194 VLHVGTND
+194 VLHVGTDD

-209 PKFHVVLPAGRKLG
+209 PKFHVVLPGGRKLG
-223 DYVRLNIDLRFVA
+223 DYVRLNIDLRFVK

-261 GNVMNG
+261 GNVING
-267 ATFCGG
+267 AIFCGA

-278 REGTINLKDDTAPG
+278 REGTINLKDATAPG

-337 NFEGDNLN
+337 NFEGDELN
-345 TVYPMVESGAGAAG
+345 KTYPMTNGAT
-359 GGAAT
+359 AT
-364 VVEDPDGETG
+364 VVQDPANESGK
-374 HVLYIDKAV
+374 VLFIDHAAY
-383 HSFPEF
+383 SFPKF
-389 IVKLADGKTLGD
+389 TVKLSEGKTLGD
-401 YTGMSMDMRLSNG
+401 YSGMSMDMRLIAG
-414 EYGSGMFVKIN
+414 KYGGGMSVVIN
-425 GQLITLGQN
+425 GQTFSLNQN
-434 ADKYGFD
+434 ALVYGCD
-441 EDKKWKRGG
+441 DNNTWKRGG
-450 IFVTFVKEGTY
+450 IYVTFVKQGTY
-461 TALGEAV
+461 TALGEKV
-468 PATTI
+468 PATMI
-473 EIPNVMKDLN
+473 EIPDSMKDLN
-483 EITFAIGSSSGNWTA
+483 EIEFSIGSSSTNWTA
-498 YIDNLIFTWEAKP
+498 YIDNLTFAWEAKP
-511 QHIEKTPEE
+511 QHIEMTEEE
-520 KKEIFTK
+520 KKALFTK

-553 GNPLDK
+553 ANPLDK

-572 GEVDYARTAVKIARD
+572 GEVEYARTAVKIARD

-605 QYDEMGNMADEL
+605 QYDEMVNMADAL
-617 ISLVDAWEAD
+617 ISLVNAWEED
-627 NVTKIDG
+627 NVTQIDG

-644 KDVVF
+644 KDVTF

-654 TMITNLFDKLG
+654 TMITNLFEKLG
-665 KTGKLIRVSDLN
+665 KTGKLIRVSDLS
-677 MMVEELDGNFIAINK
+677 MMVEEQDGNFIAINK

-698 AAAASYMAFI
+698 AAASSYMAFI

-719 KQYGISISG
+719 KQYGISISSM
-728 ITETNTGYKLC
+728 TETSTGYKLC
-739 PWTSDYNRNEM
+739 PWTSGYNRNGM

>member
-1 MKYINNKIIA
+1 MKYINNKIILF
-11 STLIAASIMSC
+11 TCIVGSIMSC

-108 FGGMQTAADVAAEA
+108 FVGMQTAANVAAEA
-122 GVTLYGGVL
+122 GVTLYGGIL
-131 CSNQGQR
+131 CSSQGQR
-138 AAYYNKLIEPIDIP
+138 AAYYNKLIEPKDIP

-166 NDAIGTTY
+166 NDAIGTGY
-174 PMTGNSSA
+174 PMTGNSLA
-182 TVEEDPAGESGH
+182 VVEEDPTGESGH

-223 DYVRLNIDLRFVA
+223 DYVRLNIDLRFVGT
-236 DHGIYGTGLRVFI
+236 DGIWGDGLRVLI
-249 QGQEFNLGKDEK
+249 N
-261 GNVMNG
+261 GNEYKPNTNG
-267 ATFCGG
+267 NDFCGG

-278 REGTINLKDDTAPG
+278 REGIINLKDATTPPG
-292 LVVPESFGSLTEFD
+292 FVVPESLGNLTEFD
-306 LAIGSASGGAQ
+306 LAIGAYSGGAQ
-317 FYLDNISM
+317 FYIDNISM
-325 DYEVSGKGTTVI
+325 DYEVSGKGSTVI
-337 NFEGDNLN
+337 NFEEDELN
-345 TVYPMVESGAGAAG
+345 ATYPMTNGATATVIQDPANESGKVLFIDHAA
-359 GGAAT
+359 
-364 VVEDPDGETG
+364 
-374 HVLYIDKAV
+374 Y
-383 HSFPEF
+383 SFPKF
-389 IVKLADGKTLGD
+389 TVKLNEGKTLGD
-401 YTGMSMDMRLSNG
+401 YTGMSMDMRLIAGKYGGGMSVIMNG
-414 EYGSGMFVKIN
+414 QTIPLNRNALEYGCDDN
-425 GQLITLGQN
+425 DT
-434 ADKYGFD
+434 
-441 EDKKWKRGG
+441 WKRGG
-450 IFVTFVKEGTY
+450 VYVTFVKQGTY
-461 TALGEAV
+461 TALGETV
-468 PATTI
+468 PAATI
-473 EIPNVMKDLN
+473 EIPDAMKDLN
-483 EITFAIGSSSGNWTA
+483 EIEFSIGSSSGNWTA
-498 YIDNLIFTWEAKP
+498 YIDNLIFVWEAKP

-559 TVNDNTFNWGEYL
+559 TVNDKTFNWGEYL
-572 GEVDYARTAVKIARD
+572 GEVEYARTAVKIARD

-617 ISLVDAWEAD
+617 ISLVNAWEED

-644 KDVVF
+644 KDVTF

-665 KTGKLIRVSDLN
+665 KTGKLIRVSDLS

>member
-11 STLIAASIMSC
+11 FTLIAASIMSC

-70 EFAKKEI
+70 EFVKKEI

-99 TLKEDGTYN
+99 ALKEDGTYN

-223 DYVRLNIDLRFVA
+223 DYVRLNIDLRFVGT
-236 DHGIYGTGLRVFI
+236 DGIWGQGLRVLI
-249 QGQEFNLGKDEK
+249 NGTEFNVGK
-261 GNVMNG
+261 NG
-267 ATFCGG
+267 DGFCDG

-278 REGTINLKDDTAPG
+278 REGTINLNDDTAPG
-292 LVVPESFGSLTEFD
+292 LVVPESLGSLTEFD
-306 LAIGSASGGAQ
+306 LAIGSASTSAQ

-345 TVYPMVESGAGAAG
+345 TVYPMVAGAGAPNSG
-359 GGAAT
+359 TAT
-364 VVEDPDGETG
+364 VVEDPAGETG
-374 HVLYIDKAV
+374 HVLYIDQAS
-383 HSFPEF
+383 HYFPEF
-389 IVKLADGKTLGD
+389 TVKLAEGKTLGD
-401 YTGMSMDMRLSNG
+401 YTGMSMDMRLLKG
-414 EYGSGMFVKIN
+414 MYGYGMYVKIN
-425 GQLITLGQN
+425 GQLLNLNQN
-434 ADKYGFD
+434 AAAYGYAEND
-441 EDKKWKRGG
+441 TWKRDGV
-450 IFVTFVKEGTY
+450 FVTFVKEGTY

-473 EIPNVMKDLN
+473 EIPNAMKDLN

-617 ISLVDAWEAD
+617 ISLVNAWEED

-665 KTGKLIRVSDLN
+665 KTGKLIRVSDLS

>member
-11 STLIAASIMSC
+11 FTLIAASIMSC
-22 TDEYDCQLQVEKPQ
+22 TDEYNCQLQVEKPQ

-70 EFAKKEI
+70 EFVKKEI

-182 TVEEDPAGESGH
+182 IVEEDPAGESGH

-223 DYVRLNIDLRFVA
+223 DYVRLNIDLRFVGT
-236 DHGIYGTGLRVFI
+236 DGIWGDGLRVLI
-249 QGQEFNLGKDEK
+249 N
-261 GNVMNG
+261 GNEYKPNTNG
-267 ATFCGG
+267 NDFCGG
-273 GDKWK
+273 GNKWK
-278 REGTINLKDDTAPG
+278 REGIINLKDATTPPG
-292 LVVPESFGSLTEFD
+292 FVVPESLGNLTEFD
-306 LAIGSASGGAQ
+306 LAIGAYSGGAQ

-345 TVYPMVESGAGAAG
+345 TTYPVVESGAGAAG
-359 GGAAT
+359 GGTAT

-374 HVLYIDKAV
+374 HVLYMDKAV

-389 IVKLADGKTLGD
+389 TVKLADGKTLGD
-401 YTGMSMDMRLSNG
+401 YTGMSMDMRLSKG
-414 EYGSGMFVKIN
+414 MWGAGMFVKIN
-425 GQLITLGQN
+425 GQMISLGKDQN
-434 ADKYGFD
+434 AAAYGFQ
-441 EDKKWKRGG
+441 EDNKWKRGG
-450 IFVTFVKEGTY
+450 VFVTFVKEGTY
-461 TALGEAV
+461 TALGKDV

-473 EIPNVMKDLN
+473 EIPNAVKDLN

-498 YIDNLIFTWEAKP
+498 YIDNLIFVWEAKP
-511 QHIEKTPEE
+511 QHIEMTEEE
-520 KKEIFTK
+520 KKALFTK

-539 GVNETKSVK
+539 GVNEMKSVK

-553 GNPLDK
+553 ANPLDK

-665 KTGKLIRVSDLN
+665 KTGKLIRVSDLS

>member
-11 STLIAASIMSC
+11 FTFIAASTMSC
-22 TDEYDCQLQVEKPQ
+22 TDEFKSRLELEKPQ
-36 NAAINEYLAQFDLL
+36 DVAMSEYLSQFDLL
-50 KSYIDRSGTPFQLA
+50 KSYINRDGTPFQLA
-64 VNVPGS
+64 AGIPVS
-70 EFAKKEI
+70 EFVKKDVGY
-77 AFSTVFTNFDAVDMN
+77 STLLTNFDAVDLN
-92 GSYDPLN
+92 GSYDPITALN
-99 TLKEDGTYN
+99 TEGVYN
-108 FGGMQTAADVAAEA
+108 FGDMQTAVEIAAKA
-122 GVTLYGGVL
+122 GMTLYGGSL

-166 NDAIGTTY
+166 NDEIGTSY

-182 TVEEDPAGESGH
+182 VVEEDPTGESGH
-194 VLHVGTND
+194 VLHVGTDD

-209 PKFHVVLPAGRKLG
+209 PKFHVVLPGGRKLG
-223 DYVRLNIDLRFVA
+223 DYVRLNIDLRFVK

-261 GNVMNG
+261 GNVING
-267 ATFCGG
+267 AIFCGA

-337 NFEGDNLN
+337 NFEGDELN
-345 TVYPMVESGAGAAG
+345 KTYPMTNGAT
-359 GGAAT
+359 AT
-364 VVEDPDGETG
+364 VVQDPANESGK
-374 HVLYIDKAV
+374 VLFIDHAAY
-383 HSFPEF
+383 SFPKF
-389 IVKLADGKTLGD
+389 TVKLSEGKTLGD
-401 YTGMSMDMRLSNG
+401 YSGMSMDMRLIAG
-414 EYGSGMFVKIN
+414 KYGGGMSVVIN
-425 GQLITLGQN
+425 GQTFSLNQN
-434 ADKYGFD
+434 ALVYGCD
-441 EDKKWKRGG
+441 DNNTWKRGG
-450 IFVTFVKEGTY
+450 IYVTFVKQGTY
-461 TALGEAV
+461 TALGEKV
-468 PATTI
+468 PATMI
-473 EIPNVMKDLN
+473 EIPDSMKDLN
-483 EITFAIGSSSGNWTA
+483 EIEFSIGSSSTNWTA
-498 YIDNLIFTWEAKP
+498 YIDNLTFAWEAKP
-511 QHIEKTPEE
+511 QHIEMTEEE
-520 KKEIFTK
+520 KKALFTK

-553 GNPLDK
+553 ANPLDK

-572 GEVDYARTAVKIARD
+572 GEVEYARTAVKIARD

-605 QYDEMGNMADEL
+605 QYDEMVNMADEL
-617 ISLVDAWEAD
+617 ISLVNAWEED

-644 KDVVF
+644 KDVTF

-654 TMITNLFDKLG
+654 TMITNLFEKLG
-665 KTGKLIRVSDLN
+665 KTGKLIRVSDLS
-677 MMVEELDGNFIAINK
+677 MMVEEQDGNFIAINK

-698 AAAASYMAFI
+698 AAASSYMAFI

-719 KQYGISISG
+719 KQYGISISSM
-728 ITETNTGYKLC
+728 TETSTGYKLC
-739 PWTSDYNRNEM
+739 PWTSGYNRNGM

>member
-11 STLIAASIMSC
+11 FTFIAASTMSC
-22 TDEYDCQLQVEKPQ
+22 TDEFKNRLELEKPQ
-36 NAAINEYLAQFDLL
+36 DLAMSEYLSQFDLL
-50 KSYIDRSGTPFQLA
+50 KSYINRDGTPFQLA
-64 VNVPGS
+64 AGIPVS
-70 EFAKKEI
+70 EFVKKDI
-77 AFSTVFTNFDAVDMN
+77 GYSTLLTNFDAVDLN
-92 GSYDPLN
+92 GSYDPITALN
-99 TLKEDGTYN
+99 TEGVYN
-108 FGGMQTAADVAAEA
+108 FGDMQTAVEIAAKA
-122 GVTLYGGVL
+122 GMTLYGGSL

-166 NDAIGTTY
+166 NDEIGTSY

-182 TVEEDPAGESGH
+182 VVEEDPTGESGH
-194 VLHVGTND
+194 VLHVGTDD

-209 PKFHVVLPAGRKLG
+209 PKFHVVLPGGRKLG
-223 DYVRLNIDLRFVA
+223 DYVRLNIDLRFVK

-249 QGQEFNLGKDEK
+249 QGQEFNLGT
-261 GNVMNG
+261 NG
-267 ATFCGG
+267 ATFCGA

-317 FYLDNISM
+317 FYIDNISM
-325 DYEVSGKGTTVI
+325 DYEVSGKGSTVI

-359 GGAAT
+359 GGTAT

-389 IVKLADGKTLGD
+389 TVKLADGKTLGD

-450 IFVTFVKEGTY
+450 VFVTFVKEGTY
-461 TALGEAV
+461 TALGKDV

-473 EIPNVMKDLN
+473 EIPNAVKDLN

-498 YIDNLIFTWEAKP
+498 YIDNLIFVWEAKP
-511 QHIEKTPEE
+511 QHIEMTEEE
-520 KKEIFTK
+520 KKALFTK

-539 GVNETKSVK
+539 GVNEMKSVK

-553 GNPLDK
+553 ANPLDK

-572 GEVDYARTAVKIARD
+572 GEVEYARTAVKIARD

-665 KTGKLIRVSDLN
+665 KTGKLIRVSDLS

>member
-1 MKYINNKIIA
+1 MKYINNKIILF
-11 STLIAASIMSC
+11 TCIVGSIMSC

-108 FGGMQTAADVAAEA
+108 FGGMQTAANVAAEA
-122 GVTLYGGVL
+122 GVTLYGGIL
-131 CSNQGQR
+131 CSSQGQR
-138 AAYYNKLIEPIDIP
+138 AAYYNKLIEPKDIP

-166 NDAIGTTY
+166 NDAIGTGY
-174 PMTGNSSA
+174 PMTGNSLA
-182 TVEEDPAGESGH
+182 VVEEDPTGESGH

-223 DYVRLNIDLRFVA
+223 DYVRLNIDLRFVGT
-236 DHGIYGTGLRVFI
+236 DGIWGDGLRVLI
-249 QGQEFNLGKDEK
+249 N
-261 GNVMNG
+261 GNEYKPNTNG
-267 ATFCGG
+267 NDFCGG

-278 REGTINLKDDTAPG
+278 REGIINLKDATTPPG
-292 LVVPESFGSLTEFD
+292 FVVPESLGNLTEFD
-306 LAIGSASGGAQ
+306 LAIGAYSGGAQ
-317 FYLDNISM
+317 FYIDNISM
-325 DYEVSGKGTTVI
+325 DYEVSGKGSTVI
-337 NFEGDNLN
+337 NFEEDELN
-345 TVYPMVESGAGAAG
+345 ATYPMTNGATATVIQDPANESGK
-359 GGAAT
+359 
-364 VVEDPDGETG
+364 
-374 HVLYIDKAV
+374 VLFIDHAV
-383 HSFPEF
+383 YSFPKF
-389 IVKLADGKTLGD
+389 TVKLNEGKTLGD
-401 YTGMSMDMRLSNG
+401 YTGMSMDMRLIAGKYGGGMSVIMNG
-414 EYGSGMFVKIN
+414 QTIPLNRNALEYGCDDN
-425 GQLITLGQN
+425 DT
-434 ADKYGFD
+434 
-441 EDKKWKRGG
+441 WKRGG
-450 IFVTFVKEGTY
+450 VYVTFVKQGTY
-461 TALGEAV
+461 TALGETV
-468 PATTI
+468 PAATI
-473 EIPNVMKDLN
+473 EIPDAMKDLN
-483 EITFAIGSSSGNWTA
+483 EIEFSIGSSSGNWTA
-498 YIDNLIFTWEAKP
+498 YIDNLIFVWEAKP

-559 TVNDNTFNWGEYL
+559 TVNDKTFNWGEYL
-572 GEVDYARTAVKIARD
+572 GEVEYARTAVKIARD
-587 TVKNANVDLELFV
+587 TVKNVNVDLELFV

-617 ISLVDAWEAD
+617 ISLVNAWEED

-644 KDVVF
+644 KDVTF

-665 KTGKLIRVSDLN
+665 KTGKLIRVSDLS

>member
-11 STLIAASIMSC
+11 FTFIAASTMSC
-22 TDEYDCQLQVEKPQ
+22 TDEFKNRLELEKPQ
-36 NAAINEYLAQFDLL
+36 DLAMSEYLSQFDLL
-50 KSYIDRSGTPFQLA
+50 KSYINRDGTPFQLA
-64 VNVPGS
+64 AGIPVS
-70 EFAKKEI
+70 EFVKKDI
-77 AFSTVFTNFDAVDMN
+77 GYSTLLTNFDAVDLN
-92 GSYDPLN
+92 GSYDPITALN
-99 TLKEDGTYN
+99 TEGVYN
-108 FGGMQTAADVAAEA
+108 FGDMQTAVEIAAKA
-122 GVTLYGGVL
+122 GMTLYGGSL

-166 NDAIGTTY
+166 NDEIGTSY

-182 TVEEDPAGESGH
+182 VVEEDPTGESGH
-194 VLHVGTND
+194 VLHVGTDD

-209 PKFHVVLPAGRKLG
+209 PKFHVVLPGGRKLG
-223 DYVRLNIDLRFVA
+223 DYVRLNIDLRFKE
-236 DHGIYGTGLRVFI
+236 DHGIWGDGLRVFI
-249 QGQEFNLGKDEK
+249 N
-261 GNVMNG
+261 GNEYKPNTNG
-267 ATFCGG
+267 NTFCGG
-273 GDKWK
+273 GNKWK
-278 REGTINLKDDTAPG
+278 REGTINLKDATTSPG
-292 LVVPESFGSLTEFD
+292 FVVPESLGNLTEFD
-306 LAIGSASGGAQ
+306 LAIGSYSGGAQ

-337 NFEGDNLN
+337 NFEEDNLN
-345 TVYPMVESGAGAAG
+345 TTYPVVESGAGAAG
-359 GGAAT
+359 GGTAT

-374 HVLYIDKAV
+374 HVLYMDKAV

-389 IVKLADGKTLGD
+389 TVKLADGKTLGD
-401 YTGMSMDMRLSNG
+401 YTGMSMDMRLSKG
-414 EYGSGMFVKIN
+414 MWGAGMFVKIN
-425 GQLITLGQN
+425 GQLITLGKDQN
-434 ADKYGFD
+434 AHAYGFN
-441 EDKKWKRGG
+441 EDDKWKRGG

-461 TALGEAV
+461 TALGKDV
-468 PATTI
+468 PATMI
-473 EIPNVMKDLN
+473 EIPNSMKDLN

-498 YIDNLIFTWEAKP
+498 YIDNLIFVWEAKP

-520 KKEIFTK
+520 KKTIFTK
-527 EMEKWIGGMVYA
+527 EMEKWIGGMVYV

-553 GNPLDK
+553 DNPLDK
-559 TVNDNTFNWGEYL
+559 TVNENTFNWGEYL

-587 TVKNANVDLELFV
+587 TVKNAKVDLELFV

-605 QYDEMGNMADEL
+605 QYDEMVNMADEL
-617 ISLVDAWEAD
+617 ISLVNAWEKD

-665 KTGKLIRVSDLN
+665 KTGKLIRVSDLS
-677 MMVEELDGNFIAINK
+677 MMVEEQDGNFIAINK

-719 KQYGISISG
+719 KQYGISISSM
-728 ITETNTGYKLC
+728 TETSTGYKLC
-739 PWTSDYNRNEM
+739 PWTSGYNRNGM

>member
-11 STLIAASIMSC
+11 FTFIAASTMSC
-22 TDEYDCQLQVEKPQ
+22 TDEFKNRLELEKPQ
-36 NAAINEYLAQFDLL
+36 DLAMSEYLSQFDLL
-50 KSYIDRSGTPFQLA
+50 KSYINRDGTPFQLA
-64 VNVPGS
+64 AGISVS
-70 EFAKKEI
+70 EFVKKDI
-77 AFSTVFTNFDAVDMN
+77 GYSTLLTNFDAVDLN
-92 GSYDPLN
+92 GSYDPITALN
-99 TLKEDGTYN
+99 TEGVYN
-108 FGGMQTAADVAAEA
+108 FGDMQTAVEIAAKA
-122 GVTLYGGVL
+122 GMTLYGGSL

-166 NDAIGTTY
+166 NDEIGTSY

-182 TVEEDPAGESGH
+182 VVEEDPTGESGH
-194 VLHVGTND
+194 VLHVGTDD

-209 PKFHVVLPAGRKLG
+209 PKFHVVLPGGRKLG
-223 DYVRLNIDLRFVA
+223 DYVRLNIDLRFVK

-261 GNVMNG
+261 GNVING
-267 ATFCGG
+267 AIFCGA

-337 NFEGDNLN
+337 NFEGDELN
-345 TVYPMVESGAGAAG
+345 KTYPMTNGAT
-359 GGAAT
+359 AT
-364 VVEDPDGETG
+364 VVQDPANESGK
-374 HVLYIDKAV
+374 VLFIDHAAY
-383 HSFPEF
+383 SFPKF
-389 IVKLADGKTLGD
+389 TVKLSEGKTLGD
-401 YTGMSMDMRLSNG
+401 YSGMSMDMRLIAG
-414 EYGSGMFVKIN
+414 KYGGGMSVVIN
-425 GQLITLGQN
+425 GQTFSLNQN
-434 ADKYGFD
+434 ALVYGCD
-441 EDKKWKRGG
+441 DNNTWKRGG
-450 IFVTFVKEGTY
+450 IYVTFVKQGTY
-461 TALGEAV
+461 TALGEKV
-468 PATTI
+468 PATMI
-473 EIPNVMKDLN
+473 EIPDSMKDLN
-483 EITFAIGSSSGNWTA
+483 EIEFSIGSSSTNWTA
-498 YIDNLIFTWEAKP
+498 YIDNLTFAWEAKP
-511 QHIEKTPEE
+511 QHIEMTEEE
-520 KKEIFTK
+520 KKALFTK

-553 GNPLDK
+553 ANPLDK

-572 GEVDYARTAVKIARD
+572 GEVEYARTAVKIARD

-605 QYDEMGNMADEL
+605 QYDEMVNMADEL
-617 ISLVDAWEAD
+617 ISLVNAWEED

-644 KDVVF
+644 KDVTF

-654 TMITNLFDKLG
+654 TMITNLFEKLG
-665 KTGKLIRVSDLN
+665 KTGKLIRVSDLS
-677 MMVEELDGNFIAINK
+677 MMVEEQDGNFIAINK

-698 AAAASYMAFI
+698 AAASSYMAFI

-719 KQYGISISG
+719 KQYGISISSM
-728 ITETNTGYKLC
+728 TETSTGYKLC
-739 PWTSDYNRNEM
+739 PWTSGYNRNGM